1 MQFPWTCA
9 TVWKIHSK
17 AFSVMLRLLSEYDR
31 NVLLVFAFFYIS
43 WLSKSRKKTTNQLVK
58 PVNISPLP
66 HFFFFT
72 WNVGCYID
80 CSCWSKS
87 LNSTRTY
94 KELISS
100 PRMQVWKD
108 VVRAVPQLWHSLWRS
123 CNWNCRIKWPYT
135 AVADLW
141 KRLFLKFCYSFQHKG
156 IKLARQKGNRG
167 RMFI

>member
-17 AFSVMLRLLSEYDR
+17 AFSVTLRLISEYDR
-31 NVLLVFAFFYIS
+31 NVLLVFVFFDIS
-43 WLSKSRKKTTNQLVK
+43 WLSMSQKTTTNQLGK
-58 PVNISPLP
+58 PVNISLLLP
-66 HFFFFT
+66 SSPTFFFFFFT

-80 CSCWSKS
+80 CSCWSKA
-87 LNSTRTY
+87 LNSTSTY

-108 VVRAVPQLWHSLWRS
+108 VVCAVPQLWHSLWRS

-135 AVADLW
+135 TVADLW
-141 KRLFLKFCYSFQHKG
+141 KRLFLKFCYSF
-156 IKLARQKGNRG
+156 
-167 RMFI
+167 